1 MYGKKTKLLAQFER
15 MIESILLHS
24 TGTPLHLIFITEE
37 ESMYVIT
44 NVLKEEIGKYLSES
58 LIKVPHISIDK
69 NSIGKVPKLKVEF
82 VDIESIT
89 SKHREEIDL
98 MKTYFGHHL
107 PPGTVF
113 KNPETG
119 QVIVPTFKYT
129 LDLFYILPFYHQEF
143 PVELEKLIV
152 IDIDLEFRVDLIHL
166 YQQFKLF
173 SYTQLI
179 GVANDQTPHYFKLS
193 RNFVK
198 QNPGSL
204 VGNPGKL
211 QGFNTGVALYNLA
224 KMRASKEYTSVTS
237 SVSMKKLAEKYMIQ
251 GTVGDQDWLTV
262 LGWEMEDMFYLLP
275 CQFNVQMDQVYNTEE
290 YKDVWDDYHKCDAK
304 TRILHRNGE

>member
-1 MYGKKTKLLAQFER
+1 
-15 MIESILLHS
+15 
-24 TGTPLHLIFITEE
+24 
-37 ESMYVIT
+37 MYVIT
-44 NVLKEEIGKYLSES
+44 KVLKEEIGKYLSES

-152 IDIDLEFRVDLIHL
+152 IDIDLEFRFASLSFVLTKYITMTISGLI
-166 YQQFKLF
+166 
-173 SYTQLI
+173 
-179 GVANDQTPHYFKLS
+179 
-193 RNFVK
+193 
-198 QNPGSL
+198 
-204 VGNPGKL
+204 
-211 QGFNTGVALYNLA
+211 
-224 KMRASKEYTSVTS
+224 
-237 SVSMKKLAEKYMIQ
+237 
-251 GTVGDQDWLTV
+251 
-262 LGWEMEDMFYLLP
+262 
-275 CQFNVQMDQVYNTEE
+275 
-290 YKDVWDDYHKCDAK
+290 
-304 TRILHRNGE
+304 